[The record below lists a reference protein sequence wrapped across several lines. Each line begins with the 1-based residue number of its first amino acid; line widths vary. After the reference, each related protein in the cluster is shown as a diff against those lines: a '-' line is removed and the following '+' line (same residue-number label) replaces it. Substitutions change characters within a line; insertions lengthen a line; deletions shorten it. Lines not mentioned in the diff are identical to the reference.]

1 MPVMTFI
8 NMLSLVFVEN
18 KISSTI
24 DNIVENQSIIVAIL
38 CIAMLP
44 AFVEEMLC
52 RGIIYNL
59 HSKVSIR
66 KAVVMSGVLFGL
78 LHCNFNQFAY
88 AFFMGIV
95 FALVIE
101 ATDSTLST
109 VLMHF
114 IINCNSLVL
123 AYVSAYTGQKMSID
137 EEVDMTLEQVLSW
150 GMFALIA
157 LVVSIL
163 VYIELAKSTNR
174 IEHIKSEVIN
184 IKAVF
189 DKKKHDD
196 KNCNIEENQIE
207 KESISLNNSDK
218 EKVNKIIDAY
228 LLIAMFICIV
238 YMICVEMM

>member
-1 MPVMTFI
+1 
-8 NMLSLVFVEN
+8 
-18 KISSTI
+18 
-24 DNIVENQSIIVAIL
+24 
-38 CIAMLP
+38 
-44 AFVEEMLC
+44 
-52 RGIIYNL
+52 
-59 HSKVSIR
+59 
-66 KAVVMSGVLFGL
+66 
-78 LHCNFNQFAY
+78 
-88 AFFMGIV
+88 MGIV
-95 FALVIE
+95 LTFVIE
-101 ATDSTLST
+101 ATDSTLSA

-218 EKVNKIIDAY
+218 EKVDKIIDAY

-238 YMICVEMM
+238 YMICVEVM